1 MQRLRAG
8 DLTLFFDP
16 ETASLRY
23 LKAGGAEVLRGVY
36 AAVRD
41 GNWGTVPFTLEN
53 VELEHHEDS
62 FRLAFDSVHR
72 QEDIH
77 FVWHGR
83 VEGKE
88 NRLEFSFDGE
98 AKTDFKRNRIGFCVL
113 HPLSAAGAACV
124 LEHTNGSREKGRFP
138 ERIAAHEPFGDLRA
152 IEHELAPG
160 LWAVVTL
167 TGETFDMEDQRNWT
181 DASFKTYCTPLAEPF
196 PVAVSVGDRVQ
207 QRMSVRLEGT
217 LPATV
222 ENETNTFTLLDERK
236 NVPRLGVGAGDAP
249 LSGKVLERLKTLNL
263 DHLRVDVQL
272 GADYAAKLRQKV
284 AEADV
289 LGVGLELALH
299 TGTGDLE
306 AFAEAFSDLSVHRF
320 LIFRKNGKSTSARTL
335 ERARR
340 ALAPSYPDT
349 PLFGGTDAFFAE
361 LNREPPPVGAHD
373 GLVYSLNPQVH
384 AFDDA
389 SLMET
394 LPAQA
399 ETVASAVYLAG
410 GKPVAVSPITFKMR
424 HNPNAMGEPCLSLAA
439 QTDPRQHGPFGAAW
453 TLASLKH
460 LTLSAASSLTYFEAA
475 GPLGLMDAD
484 GEPYPLF
491 DVFRE
496 VGALKDAVV
505 VGSISSHPLEVEGL
519 ALAHG
524 TDEQL
529 LLANLT
535 AQPQVVWVERLAHLG
550 RRGLNGVQDTPVSGE
565 APNRVMLEPFEV
577 TVLKGAL

>member
-41 GNWGTVPFTLEN
+41 ENWGTVPFTLEK
-53 VELEHHEDS
+53 VKLEHHEDS
-62 FRLAFDSVHR
+62 FSLDFDSVHR
-72 QEDIH
+72 RGDIH

-83 VEGKE
+83 VEGKR
-88 NRLEFSFDGE
+88 NRLEFAFDGE
-98 AKTDFKRNRIGFCVL
+98 AKTAFKHNRIGFCVL
-113 HPLSAAGAACV
+113 HPMSAAGAACV
-124 LEHTNGSREKGRFP
+124 LEHTDGAREEGRFP
-138 ERIAAHEPFGDLRA
+138 EPVAPHEPFSDLRA
-152 IEHELAPG
+152 VEHEVAPG

-167 TGETFDMEDQRNWT
+167 TGDTFDMEDQRNWT

-196 PVAVSVGDRVQ
+196 PVAVRAGDRVR
-207 QRMSVRLEGT
+207 QRVSVRLEGT
-217 LPATV
+217 PPITG
-222 ENETNTFTLLDERK
+222 ENETRTFTLLDDRK
-236 NVPRLGVGAGDAP
+236 KLPRLGVGAGGAP
-249 LSGKVLERLKTLNL
+249 SSGKVLERLGELNL

-272 GADYAAKLRQKV
+272 GADYATNLRQKLM
-284 AEADV
+284 EADV
-289 LGVGLELALH
+289 LSVGLELALH
-299 TGTGDLE
+299 TGAGDLE
-306 AFAEAFSDLSVHRF
+306 AFAEAFPQLPVHRF
-320 LIFRKNGKSTSARTL
+320 LIFHENEKSTTARTL
-335 ERARR
+335 GGARR
-340 ALAPSYPDT
+340 ALAPFYPDT
-349 PLFGGTDAFFAE
+349 PLFGGTDAFFTE
-361 LNREPPPVGAHD
+361 VNREPPPVGAHD

-410 GKPVAVSPITFKMR
+410 GKPVVVSPITFKMR
-424 HNPNAMGEPCLSLAA
+424 YNPNATGDSSLSLAA
-439 QTDPRQHGPFGAAW
+439 QTEPRQHTLFGAAW
-453 TLASLKH
+453 TLGSLKH

-475 GPLGLMDAD
+475 GPLGLMSTD

-496 VGALKDAVV
+496 VGARREAEV
-505 VGSISSHPLEVEGL
+505 VGSISSHPLEIEGL

-524 TDEQL
+524 TEVHL

-535 AQPQVVWVERLAHLG
+535 PRPQVAQIERLANLSRRALG
-550 RRGLNGVQDTPVSGE
+550 SVREVPVNGKT
-565 APNRVMLEPFEV
+565 ANRVTLEPFEV
-577 TVLKGAL
+577 TVLKGTL

>member
-1 MQRLRAG
+1 MQRLYAG

-23 LKAGGAEVLRGVY
+23 LKAGSAEVLRGVY

-41 GNWGTVPFTLEN
+41 ENWGTVSFTLEN
-53 VELEHHEDS
+53 VELAHHKTS
-62 FRLAFDSVHR
+62 FSLEFDSVHR
-72 QEDIH
+72 QGDVH

-83 VEGKE
+83 VEGKK
-88 NRLEFSFDGE
+88 NHLVFSFDGE

-124 LEHTNGSREKGRFP
+124 LEHADGSREEGRFP
-138 ERIAAHEPFGDLRA
+138 ERIAPQQPFKDLRA
-152 IEHELAPG
+152 VRHEVAPG
-160 LWAVVTL
+160 LWAEVTL
-167 TGETFDMEDQRNWT
+167 TGDTFETEDQRNWT
-181 DASFKTYCTPLAEPF
+181 DASFKTYCTPLAQPF
-196 PVAVSVGDRVQ
+196 PVVVRAGDRVQ
-207 QRMSVRLEGT
+207 QRVTVRLEET
-217 LPATV
+217 LPTTV
-222 ENETNTFTLLDERK
+222 ENETKTFALLDERK
-236 NVPRLGVGAGDAP
+236 SLPRLGVGAGNAP

-272 GADYAAKLRQKV
+272 GEDYAARLRQKV

-299 TGTGDLE
+299 IRAEELEVFGE
-306 AFAEAFSDLSVHRF
+306 AFPQLPVHRF
-320 LIFRKNGKSTSARTL
+320 LIFHEEEKSTSARTL
-335 ERARR
+335 EGARR
-340 ALAPSYPDT
+340 ALTPFYPDT

-394 LPAQA
+394 LSAQA

-410 GKPVAVSPITFKMR
+410 GKSVAVSPITFKMR
-424 HNPNAMGEPCLSLAA
+424 HNPNATSNLGLSHAV
-439 QTDPRQHGPFGAAW
+439 QTDPRQHGPFGSAW
-453 TLASLKH
+453 TLGSLKH
-460 LTLSAASSLTYFEAA
+460 LTLSAASSLTYFEVA

-491 DVFRE
+491 DVFHE

-505 VGSISSHPLEVEGL
+505 VGSISTHPLEIEGL
-519 ALAHG
+519 ALAYDADIH
-524 TDEQL
+524 L

-535 AQPQVVWVERLAHLG
+535 ARSQVAQVERLAILG
-550 RRGLNGVQDTPVSGE
+550 RRALGSVQNTPVSGE
-565 APNRVMLEPFEV
+565 APNRVTLEPFEV
-577 TVLKGAL
+577 TVLKGEM